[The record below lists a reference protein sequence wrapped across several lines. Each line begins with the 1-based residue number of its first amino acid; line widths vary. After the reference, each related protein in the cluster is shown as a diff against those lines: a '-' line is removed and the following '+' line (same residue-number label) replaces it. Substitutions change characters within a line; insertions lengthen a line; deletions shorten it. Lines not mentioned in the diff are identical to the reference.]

1 MIKSVVYRRI
11 LLIYPTKGNGSICH
25 PELFAIKNHDKYLK
39 MGNYETLWSFRQQE
53 RVGIWSKVKQQLGE
67 KWWKQE
73 WGYKVRF
80 PTYVNHIHFYVG
92 LLLVGISV
100 HKFNSIQFLSSEYS
114 LRSGGSML
122 DVGRCTLK
130 RTNQQINVWFRSFF
144 CT

>member
-1 MIKSVVYRRI
+1 MVQSVIRSFLPLKKHY
-11 LLIYPTKGNGSICH
+11 
-25 PELFAIKNHDKYLK
+25 KYLK

-53 RVGIWSKVKQQLGE
+53 RVGIWSKVKQQPGE
-67 KWWKQE
+67 KLWKQE
-73 WGYKVRF
+73 GGYKVRF
-80 PTYVNHIHFYVG
+80 PTYVNHIFYVG

-130 RTNQQINVWFRSFF
+130 IKNQQINVWFRSFF
-144 CT
+144 GT